1 MSRQSKSGL
10 IKSTSKWK
18 AYTYSLGIFV
28 LSFMT
33 AFLAA
38 SVFNTPNNTNAEE
51 GDNTSSAPAS
61 GYNLSVSAT
70 SSVNLNLSVS
80 DSDTMT
86 ISEGYVSVITN
97 SPGYRLYISMTGDNT
112 SLTGVKDGLSST
124 IAATS
129 GTIAAPASL
138 TRGTWGY
145 AIPSGTAHLVSNSFS
160 DSYSTTT
167 STTPDSSKLFAVP
180 PVASSN
186 PALLASSTS
195 STAGDTYPVFY
206 AVQANSDTAPGNY
219 TNNIAFTAVADAG
232 TVEKVTVTP
241 NVINPS
247 AAATVNVVTTL
258 YSTADYVNAN
268 ISLGDTQLSCSKT
281 SGTPLSYNC
290 SVPATIAGTYT
301 LSVSVP
307 VYSLSYSTV
316 LNVAQSIF
324 SISTMQEM
332 TPNICDATTI
342 PSASATS
349 IDTTGIHAG
358 DPNYVPEATLRDTRD
373 NNTYVIRKLA
383 DGNCWMVQNLALG
396 KSGTTYTLTSSDS
409 DVSADF
415 ELPAAQTS
423 GNTSWGDA
431 ANTNNEKH
439 VYATGNTNYGNYYN
453 WYTATAGTG
462 TGDMVS
468 PSATNLINASSSI
481 CPKGW
486 RLPDG
491 GQSPAGSFYA
501 LDTAL
506 GGDGSNRVDAIQV
519 EKFQASPYSYPFSG
533 NYNYSGG
540 LSGQNSLGH
549 WWSRSVHTRPG
560 DAYNFRLNN
569 DGHINPHNNSNVGY
583 GYAVR
588 CLARTF
594 WSISNLQDMTSEIVS
609 SVATPSTTAPSAVTT
624 AADYAALTDKTS
636 NVPQRTLYD
645 IRDGETYRV
654 RKLADGNVWM
664 TENLRLTLEE
674 GKAIEISDGSMWL
687 PTNYD
692 GSTTSSTTF
701 TLADIDTLST
711 YSEDGGWHCASP
723 GGQHC
728 NDIVRSLDTTG
739 ASSYSVCDPD
749 NSGQTD
755 KIPGTEECYE
765 TDTTL
770 DGEVEKIGIYY
781 NWYTA
786 TAGQG
791 TVARNVE
798 TTISICPKGW
808 LLPRAN
814 TLNNN
819 RPSWRYLMESKYGI
833 VFGST
838 DPSTADVRVFPF
850 SFIMG
855 GYYQPDNYT
864 IVNQHFRGRYSSPQV
879 VHGSNDAEGT
889 YYSNRYLAIG
899 ESFVTGGTN
908 RKRNGYTIR
917 CAISGN

>member
-51 GDNTSSAPAS
+51 GDNTSSASAS

-129 GTIAAPASL
+129 GTIAAPTSL

-692 GSTTSSTTF
+692 GSTTNTT
-701 TLADIDTLST
+701 TLTIADYDILPSVWSNTNNTQADI
-711 YSEDGGWHCASP
+711 E
-723 GGQHC
+723 
-728 NDIVRSLDTTG
+728 IVRSFDTKG
-739 ASSYSVCDPD
+739 MG
-749 NSGQTD
+749 GQYKCNGSDVKTR
-755 KIPGTEECYE
+755 GTNLCYE
-765 TDTTL
+765 TIDTADNESQKVGVFYNIYTL
-770 DGEVEKIGIYY
+770 
-781 NWYTA
+781 
-786 TAGQG
+786 TAGQRKVDS
-791 TVARNVE
+791 TSIS
-798 TTISICPKGW
+798 TLSICPKNW
-808 LLPRAN
+808 VVPSMDTN
-814 TLNNN
+814 TSVSYGGLINNT
-819 RPSWRYLMESKYGI
+819 YGL
-833 VFGST
+833 VYGVEGDGTKAQS
-838 DPSTADVRVFPF
+838 FPL
-850 SFIMG
+850 SFINSGFYITDTGSSVYAQMSYTGYLTSTPNGANQFTFRIQRGKIYRIDGERARMG
-855 GYYQPDNYT
+855 QP
-864 IVNQHFRGRYSSPQV
+864 
-879 VHGSNDAEGT
+879 
-889 YYSNRYLAIG
+889 
-899 ESFVTGGTN
+899 
-908 RKRNGYTIR
+908 IR
-917 CAISGN
+917 CAISGQ